1 MVGGAVGGFLTYLF
15 SLAAPGMGIT
25 FIPGLLLYIGDFGAM
40 FQYIIV
46 IIVSMAVSFLLVR
59 AQKSAILE
67 EI

>member
-40 FQYIIV
+40 LQYIIV
-46 IIVSMAVSFLLVR
+46 IVVAMAVSFLLVR
-59 AQKSAILE
+59 AQSKQILE
-67 EI
+67 EL